1 MQSVTIRLEHCY
13 GISALD
19 HTFSFAEKHQNVVY
33 APNGVMKSS
42 LALTFKDL
50 SEGVAS
56 SDRIHKDRE
65 TKRSI
70 IDESGKELVPESIF
84 VVEPYNE
91 SFRSNRM
98 STLLANARLRGR
110 YDAVRREID
119 EKKDALL
126 ASLKGV
132 AGLKDGVEQALAID
146 VTSDPKDFFTALRR
160 LKPEVDDGAYSTLS
174 DLRYASIFTPKV
186 AEQLKSR
193 SFISDIENYMAVY
206 DRLVT
211 RSTFFRKGAFNH
223 NNAADVAKSLKAN
236 GFFKAD
242 HSVYVNNKNVRQ
254 EIKNEQDLER
264 VIQEEKDEILSD
276 SELKTQFERIDKLL
290 TKNAD
295 MKDFRVYLAENEK
308 LIPELANPDR
318 LRQRLWVA
326 YLGTCRELFNDTLA
340 TFDRG
345 REEMEAIIE
354 EARREATRWAE
365 VLDEF
370 NGRFSVPFL
379 VTMENQHDVILKAD
393 APSIRFRFKGH
404 DGTEV
409 PVDEGDLVRVLS
421 NGEKRALYL
430 LNIIFEVIARR
441 EENIETLFIFDDIA
455 DSFDYKNK
463 YAIVEYLRDI
473 TEAGFFYQIILTHNY
488 DFYRTVS
495 SRLDL
500 KRSNKFHT
508 LKNDQ
513 GVQIREEKYQNNP
526 FKHWKEKLPEGAYD
540 DFLLAM
546 IPFVRNIAEFSGL
559 EAIEMELTRYLHVQ
573 AGSIDLTVA
582 QLEALFKQV
591 ITFKSQFT
599 LPNGGRK
606 VFDLLFL
613 RAEAACALEEE
624 QIELESKIVLAMAI
638 RLRAEFYMIAKI
650 NDQQFVDGIKSNQ
663 TFRLLQKV
671 ESNGGV
677 DPATLKCLKQVTLMT
692 PENIH
697 INSFMYEPILDM
709 SNHHLKKL
717 YEKVSVLQA

>member
-1 MQSVTIRLEHCY
+1 MESVTVELKHCY
-13 GISALD
+13 GISSLV

-50 SEGVAS
+50 SEGAAS

-65 TKRSI
+65 TKRLI
-70 IDESGKELVPESIF
+70 TNEAGDELPPESVF

-98 STLLANARLRGR
+98 STLLANARLRER
-110 YDAVRREID
+110 YDEVRREID
-119 EKKDALL
+119 EKKDALI
-126 ASLKGV
+126 ATLKSIS
-132 AGLKDGVEQALAID
+132 GLKDGVEQALATD
-146 VTSDPKDFFTALRR
+146 LTSDPKEFFTALRR
-160 LKPEVDDGAYSTLS
+160 LKPEADEGAYATLS

-186 AEQLKSR
+186 AEQLKSA
-193 SFISDIENYMAVY
+193 SFINDIENYMGVY

-223 NNAADVAKSLKAN
+223 NNASDVAKSLKAN

-254 EIKNEQDLER
+254 EIKTEQDLER
-264 VIQEEKDEILSD
+264 VIQEEKDEILGD
-276 SELKTQFERIDKLL
+276 PELKSQFERIDKLL
-290 TKNAD
+290 TKNVD
-295 MKDFRVYLAENEK
+295 MKDFRVYLANNEK
-308 LIPELANPDR
+308 LIPELANPNR

-326 YLGTCRELFNDTLA
+326 YLSTCRDVMNDTLS
-340 TFDRG
+340 TYDRG
-345 REEMEAIIE
+345 REEMEAIVE
-354 EARREATRWAE
+354 EARQEATRWAE

-409 PVDEGDLVRVLS
+409 PVDESDLVRVLS

-441 EENIETLFIFDDIA
+441 EENVETLFIFDDIA

-473 TEAGFFYQIILTHNY
+473 TETPFFYQIILTHNY

-508 LKNDQ
+508 LRNDQ
-513 GVQIREEKYQNNP
+513 GIQIREEKYQNNP
-526 FKHWKEKLPEGAYD
+526 FNYWKEKLPEGTHH

-546 IPFVRNIAEFSGL
+546 IPFVRNIAEFSGQ
-559 EAIEMELTRYLHVQ
+559 EAIEAELTKYLHVQ
-573 AGSIDLTVA
+573 AGSSDLTVA

-591 ITFKSQFT
+591 ITFKSQFA
-599 LPNGGRK
+599 LPDGDRK
-606 VFDLLFL
+606 VFDLLFS
-613 RAEAACALEEE
+613 RAEAACALAEE
-624 QIELESKIVLAMAI
+624 QIELETKIVLAMAI
-638 RLRAEFYMIAKI
+638 RLRAETYMITKI
-650 NDQQFVDGIKSNQ
+650 NDQQFVDSIRSNQ
-663 TFRLLQKV
+663 TFRLLQKL
-671 ESNGGV
+671 EQLGSIE
-677 DPATLKCLKQVTLMT
+677 PATLKCLKQVTLMT

-717 YEKVSVLQA
+717 YEKVSALQT

>member
-1 MQSVTIRLEHCY
+1 MKSVTVRLEHCY
-13 GISALD
+13 GIFSLD

-42 LALTFKDL
+42 FALTFKDL

-56 SDRIHKDRE
+56 SDRIHKDRD

-70 IDESGKELVPESIF
+70 TNETDNELPPESVF

-91 SFRSNRM
+91 SFRSNRI
-98 STLLANARLRGR
+98 STLLANARLRER

-119 EKKDALL
+119 EKKDALV
-126 ASLKGV
+126 ATLKSIS
-132 AGLKDGVEQALAID
+132 GLKDGVEQALATD
-146 VTSDPKDFFTALRR
+146 VTSDPKEFFTALRR
-160 LKPEVDDGAYSTLS
+160 LKPETDEGAYATLS
-174 DLRYASIFTPKV
+174 DLRYASIFTAKV
-186 AEQLKSR
+186 AEQLKSA
-193 SFISDIENYMAVY
+193 SFISDIENYMGVY
-206 DRLVT
+206 DQLVT

-223 NNAADVAKSLKAN
+223 NNASDVAKSLKAN

-254 EIKNEQDLER
+254 EIKTERDLER
-264 VIQEEKDEILSD
+264 VIQEEKDDILGD
-276 SELKTQFERIDKLL
+276 IDLKAQFERIDKLL

-295 MKDFRVYLAENEK
+295 MKDFRVYLADNEK
-308 LIPELANPDR
+308 LIPELVNPDR

-326 YLGTCRELFNDTLA
+326 YLSTCRDVMNDTLS
-340 TFDRG
+340 TYERG
-345 REEMEAIIE
+345 REEMEMIVQ
-354 EARREATRWAE
+354 EARQEATRWAE

-393 APSIRFRFKGH
+393 APSIRFRFKGY

-409 PVDEGDLVRVLS
+409 PVDESDLVRVLS

-441 EENIETLFIFDDIA
+441 EECVETLFIFDDIA

-473 TEAGFFYQIILTHNY
+473 TETPFFYQIILTHNY

-508 LKNDQ
+508 LRNDQ
-513 GVQIREEKYQNNP
+513 GIQIREEKYQNNP
-526 FKHWKEKLPEGAYD
+526 FNYWKEKLPEGTHD

-546 IPFVRNIAEFSGL
+546 IPFVRNIAEFSGQQAS
-559 EAIEMELTRYLHVQ
+559 EASLTKYLHIQ
-573 AGSIDLTVA
+573 AGSSDLKVA
-582 QLEALFKQV
+582 ELEQLFKQV

-599 LPNGGRK
+599 LPDGERK
-606 VFDLLFL
+606 VFDLLFS
-613 RAEAACALEEE
+613 RAEAACALAEE
-624 QIELESKIVLAMAI
+624 QIELETKIVLAMAI
-638 RLRAEFYMIAKI
+638 RLRAETYMIAKI
-650 NDQQFVDGIKSNQ
+650 NDQQFLDSIRSNQ
-663 TFRLLQKV
+663 TFRLLQKL
-671 ESNGGV
+671 EQLGTIE
-677 DPATLKCLKQVTLMT
+677 PETLKCLKQVTLMT

-717 YEKVSVLQA
+717 YQKVSSLQP